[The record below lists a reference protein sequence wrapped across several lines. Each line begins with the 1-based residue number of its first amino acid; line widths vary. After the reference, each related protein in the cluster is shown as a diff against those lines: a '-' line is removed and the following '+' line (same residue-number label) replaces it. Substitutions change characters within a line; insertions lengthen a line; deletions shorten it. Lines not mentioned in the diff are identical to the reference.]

1 MTGAKK
7 ISREYPSFR
16 FELADAFN
24 EYYNPKGR
32 FAPSE
37 YVFPY
42 GDGSF
47 DFVFGK
53 SLFTQMLPLD
63 IENYIGNVARV
74 LKKGGRCFFSFFLLN
89 DESLAF
95 MKDGKSDP
103 VFRYDFGTYRTKTDK
118 VVEAAVAYNE
128 NFLLSL
134 YKKYGLS
141 IKSISYGSW
150 CGRQN
155 FLTYQDIIVASK

>member
-1 MTGAKK
+1 
-7 ISREYPSFR
+7 
-16 FELADAFN
+16 
-24 EYYNPKGR
+24 
-32 FAPSE
+32 
-37 YVFPY
+37 
-42 GDGSF
+42 
-47 DFVFGK
+47 
-53 SLFTQMLPLD
+53 MLPLD
-63 IENYIGNVARV
+63 VENYIGNVARV
-74 LKKGGRCFFSFFLLN
+74 LKKGGSCFFSFFLLN
-89 DESLAF
+89 DESLVL

-134 YKKYGLS
+134 HKKYGLS